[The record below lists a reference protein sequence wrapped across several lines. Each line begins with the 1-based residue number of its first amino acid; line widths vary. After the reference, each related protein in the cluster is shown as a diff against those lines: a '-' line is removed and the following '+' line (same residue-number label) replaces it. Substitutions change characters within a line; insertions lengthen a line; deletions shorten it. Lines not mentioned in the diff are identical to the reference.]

1 MPPALVAVMFSFR
14 PLETILESRSTPES
28 PASRSTPESPVVPEP
43 STSLETF
50 LQALSKQT
58 DIMSK
63 PTPDQDAPSLARTR
77 SNTIP
82 KLALRN
88 PSQRVREWI
97 KRSNSTRYVP
107 PPLSLPPPTNHPQLP
122 KRRPP
127 LPHL

>member
-1 MPPALVAVMFSFR
+1 MPSALVAVMFTFR

-28 PASRSTPESPVVPEP
+28 PASRSTPESPVAPE
-43 STSLETF
+43 SSSTTSLETF

-97 KRSNSTRYVP
+97 KRSNSTRYASL
-107 PPLSLPPPTNHPQLP
+107 PPLSPSSN
-122 KRRPP
+122 
-127 LPHL
+127 

>member
-1 MPPALVAVMFSFR
+1 MPPALVAVMFTFR

-28 PASRSTPESPVVPEP
+28 PASRSTPESPVVPE
-43 STSLETF
+43 SSTTSLETF

-63 PTPDQDAPSLARTR
+63 PTSESEVPSLARTR

-97 KRSNSTRYVP
+97 KRSNSTRYA
-107 PPLSLPPPTNHPQLP
+107 SLPPSSPSTS
-122 KRRPP
+122 
-127 LPHL
+127 

>member
-1 MPPALVAVMFSFR
+1 MFTFR

-28 PASRSTPESPVVPEP
+28 PASRSTPSSPVVPE
-43 STSLETF
+43 SSTTSLETF
-50 LQALSKQT
+50 LQAFSKQT

-97 KRSNSTRYVP
+97 KRSNSTRYVLSP
-107 PPLSLPPPTNHPQLP
+107 PKPLPPPTNTPQLP